1 MHHFSISPIRAL
13 RSAACGAAL
22 AAAFACAVAAPSQ
35 DTKPSETLAAT
46 LSALTLTTS
55 RCGVA
60 AIQAARDASPSAN
73 AEAASNAADATKVAG
88 LTHCW
93 WACYPGSGCEYICR
107 FFPQ

>member
-1 MHHFSISPIRAL
+1 MRHFSISPIRAL

-22 AAAFACAVAAPSQ
+22 AAACACAVAAPSQ

-46 LSALTLTTS
+46 LSALTPTS

-60 AIQAARDASPSAN
+60 AIQAAHDASPSAK
-73 AEAASNAADATKVAG
+73 ADPASNAADATKVAG